1 MNNAALGLLAGLLIA
16 VATAAGG
23 FGGLVL
29 ALLFG
34 GIGLVIGLS
43 RDGVIDLTALLRSRN
58 RG

>member
-16 VATAAGG
+16 VATATGG

-29 ALLFG
+29 ALLLG